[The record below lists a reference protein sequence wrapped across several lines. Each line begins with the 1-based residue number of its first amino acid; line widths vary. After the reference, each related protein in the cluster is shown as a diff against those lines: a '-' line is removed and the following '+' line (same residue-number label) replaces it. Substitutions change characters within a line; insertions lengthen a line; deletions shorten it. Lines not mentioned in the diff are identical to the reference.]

1 MYYTCEEIAKM
12 FRVSLRTV
20 YNWIKS
26 GKLPAAK
33 IGRDYRITDDDI
45 KQFEANSRKK
55 ESEQEEVPR
64 RVGAQNR
71 PEGAAVIKEW

>member
-20 YNWIKS
+20 YNWIYS
-26 GKLPAAK
+26 GRLPAIK

-45 KQFEANSRKK
+45 TQFETNGRKAK
-55 ESEQEEVPR
+55 
-64 RVGAQNR
+64 
-71 PEGAAVIKEW
+71 